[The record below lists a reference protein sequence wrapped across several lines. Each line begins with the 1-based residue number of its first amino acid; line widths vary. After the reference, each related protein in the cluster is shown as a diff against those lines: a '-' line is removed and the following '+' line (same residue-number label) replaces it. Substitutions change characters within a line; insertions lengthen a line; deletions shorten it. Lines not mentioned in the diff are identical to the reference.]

1 MIDWTSEKILP
12 TGICR
17 SFESYRVSI
26 PSLKFFN
33 AFFEKYRAPYL
44 CIVFRARTSSISRDI
59 EDLQSRFLTRKIDTK
74 ATVEWWRRDTYEF
87 FPREHSSFVFD
98 AFFFTR
104 RWIFVPCKETY
115 FFFIDDNLPFR
126 EKKKK
131 KKTDM
136 HTFFGCTKFFFEKW
150 ISTRDRSSRKSI
162 KNMGK

>member
-74 ATVEWWRRDTYEF
+74 VEWWRRDMYEF
-87 FPREHSSFVFD
+87 FPRKHSSFVFD

-104 RWIFVPCKETY
+104 RWIFVPCKETF

-126 EKKKK
+126 EKKRKK
-131 KKTDM
+131 KQICTPFSVALN
-136 HTFFGCTKFFFEKW
+136 FF
-150 ISTRDRSSRKSI
+150 S
-162 KNMGK
+162 KNGYLRAIGHLERV